1 MTVSAS
7 ELADA
12 LRGMW
17 LGLGAAWLGYS
28 WLHRMPYARVFWGVI
43 GLFALDWLA
52 HRAAD
57 FAERPDS
64 NLPSD
69 FALYSL
75 GLTAAA
81 LAGLGVAL
89 VYGRWRGISPQIILA
104 AALLC
109 VAGGAVAGRAQFV
122 WSAWDYFAEN
132 TDSIADL
139 ATGGLS
145 WRGALLT
152 GCLVLFLFARV
163 TRQSFW
169 LLADAAALGAA
180 LAASIGWYTAHL
192 THLYYGLALDETPPA
207 MGIFQF
213 LAQPLRA
220 FGFNFVQDL
229 PDAYNMIALR
239 IPIQLMASLYYLC
252 LFGALLI
259 LALREKTRAR
269 AGGVFIVFLA
279 CAAAGGFV
287 AGFWRGDATIIWNGL
302 RVDQWLDLLTLLGAL
317 ALAARAYG
325 FTRARNQIKTREARL
340 RA

>member
-12 LRGMW
+12 LRGVW

-28 WLHRMPYARVFWGVI
+28 WLHRIPYARVFWGVI

-52 HRAAD
+52 QRAAD
-57 FAERPDS
+57 FVERPDS

-89 VYGRWRGISPQIILA
+89 AYGRRRGISPQIILA

-109 VAGGAVAGRAQFV
+109 GAGGAVAGRAQFV

-139 ATGGLS
+139 ATGGMS

-169 LLADAAALGAA
+169 RLADAAALGAA

-192 THLYYGLALDETPPA
+192 THLYYGLALDETLPA
-207 MGIFQF
+207 SGIFQF

-220 FGFNFVQDL
+220 FGFNFTQDL

-252 LFGALLI
+252 LFGALL
-259 LALREKTRAR
+259 LLTLREKTRA
-269 AGGVFIVFLA
+269 GDMFIVFLA
-279 CAAAGGFV
+279 GAAAGGFLS
-287 AGFWRGDATIIWNGL
+287 GFWRGDATIMWNGL
-302 RVDQWLDLLTLLGAL
+302 RVDQWLDLLTLLGAF
-317 ALAARAYG
+317 ALAARAYR
-325 FTRARNQIKTREARL
+325 FARAHSQTTTREARL